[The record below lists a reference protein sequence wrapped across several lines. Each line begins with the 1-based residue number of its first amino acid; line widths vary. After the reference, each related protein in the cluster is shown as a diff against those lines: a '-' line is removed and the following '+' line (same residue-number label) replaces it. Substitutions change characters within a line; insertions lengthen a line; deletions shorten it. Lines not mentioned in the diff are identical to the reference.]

1 MSEVRVG
8 ICQILVLDGDR
19 EGNFVR
25 IENAVAEARRAGAD
39 IVCLPEMAILG
50 WVNPEAHK
58 RACPIP
64 GEDSGRLG
72 ELARKHRVHICAGL
86 AEKQGT
92 ALYDSAVVMD
102 DEGRIL
108 LKHRKMNIL
117 TELMTPPYRP
127 GREVKAVETKFGKIG
142 LLICADTH
150 EDAILARMARL
161 GPDIVLVPYG
171 YAAAEQ
177 DWPGHGK
184 ELERVIENSARKT
197 GAVVIGTNLVG
208 EITNGPWKG
217 RVYGGQ
223 SVAADK
229 TSGIIQKCRD
239 RERDIRAVG
248 VK

>member
-1 MSEVRVG
+1 M
-8 ICQILVLDGDR
+8 I
-19 EGNFVR
+19 
-25 IENAVAEARRAGAD
+25 RRFSVD
-39 IVCLPEMAILG
+39 E
-50 WVNPEAHK
+50 
-58 RACPIP
+58 
-64 GEDSGRLG
+64 
-72 ELARKHRVHICAGL
+72 
-86 AEKQGT
+86 
-92 ALYDSAVVMD
+92 
-102 DEGRIL
+102 EGRIL

-117 TELMTPPYRP
+117 TELITPPYRP
-127 GREVKAVETKFGKIG
+127 GRQVKAVQTKFGKIG

-150 EDAILARMARL
+150 EDAILARMACL

-229 TSGIIQKCRD
+229 SGGLIERCRAFSGSPK
-239 RERDIRAVG
+239 DIRVVQG
-248 VK
+248 RLGEPGE